1 MLAGKSNA
9 ARKKAPG
16 VGGGPSPSGAAVSVA
31 AVAPGGVHVEAAV
44 ESRDGGKVVP
54 AHMKPAD
61 AREGLMPEKT
71 GS

>member
-1 MLAGKSNA
+1 
-9 ARKKAPG
+9 
-16 VGGGPSPSGAAVSVA
+16 VA
-31 AVAPGGVHVEAAV
+31 AVASGGVHVEAAV

-54 AHMKPAD
+54 VHMKPAD

>member
-1 MLAGKSNA
+1 M
-9 ARKKAPG
+9 
-16 VGGGPSPSGAAVSVA
+16 A

-61 AREGLMPEKT
+61 AREGLRPEKT